1 MTLYETYGPSGLNLA
16 GFDHSV
22 RPQDDIFRFV
32 NGRWLDDIAIPE
44 DRGRYGTFD
53 VLREEATR
61 RVRAIIE
68 DAASDSAATGTSQQ
82 KIGELYASF
91 MDEAAIEALGVTPI
105 AEDLALAK
113 TIDSTASLARVLGTL
128 KARGHD
134 GLFSHYV
141 GIDAKDSSSYVS
153 MMSQSGLSLPNES
166 YYREEQYAEHR
177 DAFLAHVA
185 RMFTLAGDDDAHG
198 HAQRVLALETRIASY
213 HWDVVKNREAELRY
227 NKLTGGDLRALVS
240 TFDLDVWAEASRTPS
255 RALDTVIVSQP
266 SFFSGIASVLTD
278 FDAAAWQSWMA
289 WHVLTGSA
297 PYLSAAFVDENFDF
311 FGRTLTGTPV
321 NRERWKRGV
330 ALVEGALGEA
340 IGEQY
345 VARHFPP
352 AAKQRM
358 QALVANVEEAYR
370 QSIRDLPWM
379 SPVTKERALAKLEA
393 FESKIAYP
401 DEWRDYSALTI
412 RRSDLFANV
421 VAVSQFYRDLMFDRL
436 GTPVDRTEWPMT
448 PQTVNACYVPTM
460 NQIVF
465 PAAIL
470 QPPFFNL
477 EADDAA
483 NYGGIAAVI
492 GHEIGHGFDDQGSKY
507 DGQGNLENWWS
518 DADRAAFETLT
529 RVLIEQFDQLSPS
542 AAPDVHVN
550 GAFTVG
556 ENIGDLGGLGIALKA
571 YRLALGDA
579 EAPVIDGYTGVQRV
593 LLGWV
598 SVWRTKARAEEAR
611 RLVAI
616 DPHSPGELRASQ
628 IVRNVPEFYEAFDVS
643 ENDAMF
649 LAPEHRVRIW

>member
-1 MTLYETYGPSGLNLA
+1 MC
-16 GFDHSV
+16 
-22 RPQDDIFRFV
+22 
-32 NGRWLDDIAIPE
+32 
-44 DRGRYGTFD
+44 
-53 VLREEATR
+53 
-61 RVRAIIE
+61 
-68 DAASDSAATGTSQQ
+68 
-82 KIGELYASF
+82 
-91 MDEAAIEALGVTPI
+91 
-105 AEDLALAK
+105 
-113 TIDSTASLARVLGTL
+113 
-128 KARGHD
+128 
-134 GLFSHYV
+134 
-141 GIDAKDSSSYVS
+141 
-153 MMSQSGLSLPNES
+153 
-166 YYREEQYAEHR
+166 
-177 DAFLAHVA
+177 
-185 RMFTLAGDDDAHG
+185 
-198 HAQRVLALETRIASY
+198 
-213 HWDVVKNREAELRY
+213 
-227 NKLTGGDLRALVS
+227 
-240 TFDLDVWAEASRTPS
+240 
-255 RALDTVIVSQP
+255 
-266 SFFSGIASVLTD
+266 
-278 FDAAAWQSWMA
+278 
-289 WHVLTGSA
+289 
-297 PYLSAAFVDENFDF
+297 
-311 FGRTLTGTPV
+311 
-321 NRERWKRGV
+321 
-330 ALVEGALGEA
+330 
-340 IGEQY
+340 
-345 VARHFPP
+345 
-352 AAKQRM
+352 
-358 QALVANVEEAYR
+358 
-370 QSIRDLPWM
+370 IRDR
-379 SPVTKERALAKLEA
+379 RALAKLEA

-412 RRSDLFANV
+412 RRSDLLANV

-436 GTPVDRTEWPMT
+436 GTPVDRAEWPMT

-518 DADRAAFETLT
+518 DDDRAAFETLT